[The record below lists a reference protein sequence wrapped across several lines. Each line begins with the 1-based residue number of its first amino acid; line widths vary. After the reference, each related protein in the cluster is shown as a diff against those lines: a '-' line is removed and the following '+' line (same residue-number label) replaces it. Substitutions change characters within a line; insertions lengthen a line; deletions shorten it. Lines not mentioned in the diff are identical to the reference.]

1 MHATVPFLVLVPGSA
16 MRAFLLVLVFSVST
30 ICFGQ
35 QVPDTKLN
43 TDNLPAATIEPT
55 KPEREIT
62 NRIGMK
68 LVLIPAGKF
77 TMGSPDGEAGRDVVE
92 TQHEVTISQD
102 YYLGAYE
109 VTQDQYKN
117 VMGAN
122 PSRVLFRDGEFDR
135 DRPVTNVSWQDA
147 TAFCQKLSEQA
158 EEKKLGR
165 VYRLPTEAELE
176 YACRAGR
183 QTVYSLGNSPE
194 SLGLFAAYEKNS
206 RGMTANVA
214 SKKPND
220 WGLYD
225 LHGNVWEYC
234 ADWDGDYQTGPVVD
248 PTGPTEG
255 KLRSIRG
262 GSVNMGAQ
270 ECRAAIR
277 CNWDPQFA
285 SSDIGFR
292 VVVNAPGKKAG
303 AAMDINSLAAVHD
316 RHSARLNKFLSLGQL
331 QESAA
336 HFQDVVAQ
344 SPQDQQARLALA
356 ITKFSAALEQLAQ
369 SNYRYG
375 VLGNRITQRLPL
387 ARLPIPSNPDPQIAS
402 YEEARSIVQDFQTNL
417 QATIEV
423 LNAIDSSAVKLKLF
437 PGRIRLD
444 LDGNG
449 KRDETETLWQ
459 IFRNVNNGIRE
470 DQGRDFEIG
479 WDGGDVHWLKG
490 YIHVLLG
497 LCDMLLAYDETEL
510 FEHCGHLVFDRIKSP
525 FLVPQEAVGNF
536 ANFELG
542 SISDL
547 IAAVHL
553 LRFKLNDP
561 ARMAA
566 AHQHFLQMVSE
577 SRKSWE
583 LILAETDN
591 DHEWLPNSK
600 QTSLIGIPVG
610 DEVIAGWNDVIDE
623 IEAILLGKK
632 LIPFW
637 RDYAGTFFGGQREVP
652 ATGRGFNLKKFFLEP
667 NDFDFLLALQGTAV
681 EPYLEQGELST
692 PDSWNRLTGVFQGQ
706 FFGFAIWFN

>member
-1 MHATVPFLVLVPGSA
+1 
-16 MRAFLLVLVFSVST
+16 MRAFLLALFSSISCVC
-30 ICFGQ
+30 IGQ
-35 QVPDTKLN
+35 QVPDTKLDTEN
-43 TDNLPAATIEPT
+43 SHPATTEATKLE
-55 KPEREIT
+55 KEIT
-62 NRIGMK
+62 NSFGMK

-122 PSRVLFRDGEFDR
+122 PSRVLFRDGEFDGG
-135 DRPVTNVSWQDA
+135 RPATNMSWQEA
-147 TAFCQKLSEQA
+147 GAFCQKLSEQA

-165 VYRLPTEAELE
+165 VYRLPTEAEWE

-183 QTVYSLGNSPE
+183 QTVYSFGDSPE

-206 RGMTANVA
+206 RGMTANVG

-220 WGLYD
+220 WGLFD
-225 LHGNVWEYC
+225 MHGNVWEYC
-234 ADWDGDYQTGPVVD
+234 ADWDVDYQTGPVVD
-248 PTGPTEG
+248 PKGPNEG
-255 KLRSIRG
+255 THRSIRG
-262 GSVNMGAQ
+262 GSVNMDVQ
-270 ECRAAIR
+270 QCRAAIR
-277 CNWDPQFA
+277 CIWDPKFG

-292 VVVNAPGKKAG
+292 VVVNAPGKNAG
-303 AAMDINSLAAVHD
+303 AGPDINSIAAVND
-316 RHSARLNKFLSLGQL
+316 LHSKRLNEFLSLGQL

-336 HFQDVVAQ
+336 YFQDVITQ

-356 ITKFSAALEQLAQ
+356 ITKFSTALEQLAQ

-387 ARLPIPSNPDPQIAS
+387 ARLPIPNNPEPQVAS
-402 YEEARSIVQDFQTNL
+402 YEEARAIVQDFQTNL

-449 KRDETETLWQ
+449 NRDETETLWQ
-459 IFRNVNNGIRE
+459 IFRKVNNGIRE

-497 LCDMLLAYDETEL
+497 LCDVLLAYDEKEL
-510 FEHCGHLVFDRIKSP
+510 FEHCGHLVFDKIKSP
-525 FLVPQEAVGNF
+525 FLVPQESIGNF
-536 ANFELG
+536 ESFELG

-600 QTSLIGIPVG
+600 QTSSIGIPVG
-610 DEVIAGWNDVIDE
+610 DEVIVGWKKVIDE
-623 IEAILLGKK
+623 IEAILMGKK

-637 RDYAGTFFGGQREVP
+637 RDYAGTFFGGPRDVP
-652 ATGRGFNLKKFFLEP
+652 ASGRGFNLKKFFLEP
-667 NDFDFLLALQGTAV
+667 NNFDFLLALQGTAV

-692 PDSWNRLTGVFQGQ
+692 PDSWNRLTEVFQGQ